1 MRLPKSDQAADG
13 FRYAET
19 HEAGV
24 YLVRLLNQKP
34 PKQMAFAVNID
45 PAESD
50 PATLAGPELR
60 ARFGT
65 RPLLL
70 CESPEELAET
80 IQRLREG
87 TSLWEWFL
95 AAVLIGL
102 VLEVFL
108 ANRRSEGVAAQA
120 GTATGSVR
128 QQSSLPL
135 LVLAPSSPSRPL
147 RETMCAGSSRAC
159 SKMRRRPTCGGE
171 G

>member
-1 MRLPKSDQAADG
+1 MVRPSGEVVRVRQERQAAGG
-13 FRYAET
+13 FRYADT

-24 YLVRLLNQKP
+24 YLVRLLNRKP
-34 PKQMAFAVNID
+34 PKPMAFAVNID

-50 PATLAGPELR
+50 PATIAGPELQ

-70 CESPEELAET
+70 CENPEQLAET

-108 ANRRSEGVAAQA
+108 ANRRAAAAAVRGV
-120 GTATGSVR
+120 
-128 QQSSLPL
+128 
-135 LVLAPSSPSRPL
+135 
-147 RETMCAGSSRAC
+147 RA
-159 SKMRRRPTCGGE
+159 
-171 G
+171 